1 VQSFAETSLFRQQ
14 PGYVVAGW
22 LIAARQALRLYIKSE
37 RSCEY
42 TAPLFYIKHM
52 A

>member
-14 PGYVVAGW
+14 PVYVVDGW
-22 LIAARQALRLYIKSE
+22 LIAAMQALRLYLKSE
-37 RSCEY
+37 RRCVY